1 MFDSL
6 IRLILILLF
15 RTLLWG
21 LMTANFTEMNL
32 GGGLI
37 LSAVIPMGNYKNLK
51 IEAILPSLCKII
63 LVPIQMIKETFQ
75 LIFILR
81 PEDVYTTE
89 IVDEQAQKGSKLA
102 EFIDVLVI
110 TSTPMSLVI
119 GTKNDKEWH
128 IHTLKE
134 EGGRG

>member
-15 RTLLWG
+15 RTFLWG
-21 LMTANFTEMNL
+21 LITANFTEMNL
-32 GGGLI
+32 VGGLI

-51 IEAILPSLCKII
+51 IEAILPSIYKLI

-102 EFIDVLVI
+102 KFIDVLVI
-110 TSTPMSLVI
+110 TSTPMSLVT
-119 GTKNDKEWH
+119 GTKNEREWH

-134 EGGRG
+134 EGGSK

>member
-1 MFDSL
+1 MFGSL

-15 RTLLWG
+15 RTFLWG

-32 GGGLI
+32 IGGLV

-51 IEAILPSLCKII
+51 MEAILPSVYKLI

-75 LIFILR
+75 LILILK

-89 IVDEQAQKGSKLA
+89 IVDAQAQNGSRLA
-102 EFIDVLVI
+102 KFVDVLVI
-110 TSTPMSLVI
+110 TSTPMSLVTGI
-119 GTKNDKEWH
+119 KNEQEWYTH
-128 IHTLKE
+128 RLRE
-134 EGGRG
+134 RGKD